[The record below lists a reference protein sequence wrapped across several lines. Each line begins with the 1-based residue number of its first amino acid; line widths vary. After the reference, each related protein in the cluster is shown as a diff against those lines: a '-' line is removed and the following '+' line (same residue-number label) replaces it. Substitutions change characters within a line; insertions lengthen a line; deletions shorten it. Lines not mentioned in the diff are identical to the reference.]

1 MWPREDGNYWTWSL
15 NEQEVVLTAAT
26 SKPEGV
32 SDHSEAQRRTQTF
45 SSVAPINPFVH
56 PARAHK
62 SLYCRSRAFW
72 YSQQVT

>member
-32 SDHSEAQRRTQTF
+32 SDHSEAQRRTQDFFECF
-45 SSVAPINPFVH
+45 S
-56 PARAHK
+56 HK
-62 SLYCRSRAFW
+62 SSCFVEACPSA
-72 YSQQVT
+72 